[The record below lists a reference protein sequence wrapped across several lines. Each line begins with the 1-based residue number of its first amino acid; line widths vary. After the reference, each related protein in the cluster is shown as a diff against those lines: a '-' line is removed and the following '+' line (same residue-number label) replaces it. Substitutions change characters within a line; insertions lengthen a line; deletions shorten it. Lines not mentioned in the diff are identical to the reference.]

1 MPVSARQEIDFQL
14 PSCHNDAF
22 PLQCTI
28 ASSTELQ
35 GDGVVLQAC
44 DEVHDDHTPNP
55 PGRLTG
61 C

>member
-1 MPVSARQEIDFQL
+1 MP
-14 PSCHNDAF
+14 F
-22 PLQCTI
+22 PLQCTR

-35 GDGVVLQAC
+35 GGGVVLQAC
-44 DEVHDDHTPNP
+44 DEVPDRYPPNA